1 MSQDRGARR
10 RAARDGTLD
19 ATIAVRVQPRSGK
32 DEVVGVR
39 NGVVVIRVGAP
50 PIDGRAND
58 AVTHLLADKLGV
70 PASRVTILRGQRS
83 RDKVLR
89 VAGLDPAAVIA
100 ALGV

>member
-1 MSQDRGARR
+1 MSQDRGGRR
-10 RAARDGTLD
+10 RAARDGTAD
-19 ATIAVRVQPRSGK
+19 ATISVRVQARSGK

-58 AVTHLLADKLGV
+58 AVRHLLADQLGL
-70 PASRVTILRGQRS
+70 PASRVTILRGRRS

-89 VAGLDPAAVIA
+89 VEGLDPAAVIA